1 MNCQPP
7 FPGVQ
12 LSVLFIISFSIAH
25 GYPSSLNWCAFIVQ
39 KNVSCAVQGSVE
51 SHVEPEAARCP
62 EHQPDCEPQ
71 MIYRTRF
78 RPTYKIAYKTV
89 TELEWRCCPGYQGP
103 DCRELKG
110 SPNGQTAYPQSYPQ
124 PQHGQTRPAIRPERR
139 EIGQYDIRRTAD
151 KTRILEEEVQRL
163 SQTVLDLQA
172 AMTGMAENLRT
183 DLQEDT
189 SKMLIT
195 LLNDRTSPDSAR
207 TGGTEES
214 VVHLDGQ
221 QAMRGHTHGERE
233 METLLARLN
242 DMTDALKSK
251 DEALEEL
258 RGTVT
263 GHDRQIRMLMD
274 SSSQALPVTG
284 AAAPDIDTLQTY
296 IDGKFEKLKKELVVN
311 MEEEM
316 AKLKNACDEKIQSL
330 QKTCED
336 GKDSSYVSLT
346 DLVHN
351 KEAEL
356 RKEIRE
362 LRLDLSMSDGVVR
375 TNRQTT
381 IGKDDGDYD
390 DLKRELIRVA
400 EAHRVLNAR
409 VDNELDHLS
418 SLKIEDVL
426 SSQLEDLEDRMNVT
440 ERNAETYCFYV
451 DEKLTKE
458 IKDEVAMLRQLLD
471 QKLNAVQDQFTSML
485 IKMSNNSFPEMS
497 SDSVDALQIQVNA
510 NRYLIKGLEDKF
522 NRNAE
527 TYCFYVDEKLTKEIK
542 DEVAMLRQLLD
553 QKLNAVQDQ
562 FTSMLIKMS
571 NNSFPEMS
579 SDSVDALQIQVN
591 ANRYLIKGLEDKFN
605 AIGQICSTDC
615 KTNLPTDSQKPEGL
629 DSLVKDVRLCRN
641 DLDVLRSDFV
651 NNIARLHAL
660 EDTVKMSPEKQF
672 INVHIQ
678 DTRKRINAL
687 TDNVNGLTG
696 TITGLGDTVSKF
708 SQDLHTLN
716 SSCCQQVS
724 SSPLW
729 VETGKPSHNQ
739 MKELKDQVDAL
750 NARVTTEL
758 SVCKFNTAGVV
769 EDVSAVDD
777 RVTALEK
784 ICGSLDGDRNN
795 IQGLSGELE
804 SKVAQMNSTLGSH
817 SGAITALQNSLLNF
831 QSQLAGMAKQIHKD
845 HASRDQ
851 GLPVRQERPASGPDT
866 RAPTRPMRPYVPH
879 IHIPLIIPHR
889 TVPAPTGRPHVRQP
903 HVPHQPYF
911 PQPPGSPRH
920 PIHPVPPHQPAVHQP
935 VVVTGQAGPPGYVHR
950 VTVRRDQ
957 SSDDSKTPLKGFA
970 GAPGYPP
977 VNPVSYNTKQSQPE
991 AAHVPWNP
999 AYQRTIA
1006 TPVSQQ
1012 NSLTDPFS
1020 FSAGLTRQMFSGDFG
1035 IIRFDRVL
1043 VNDGGHYNPQTGI
1056 FRVPADGRYLVS
1068 AVLTAPRGEHAEAV
1082 LSVSNRSVQKLDTA
1096 GYWSSHPRLTQD
1108 QCMCGGSASFSLIL
1122 PLRQGDTVALV
1133 RTAGKLAI
1141 SDSREILSTFSAIFL
1156 YSPQA
1161 KR

>member
-1 MNCQPP
+1 MICQPP
-7 FPGVQ
+7 FLGVQ
-12 LSVLFIISFSIAH
+12 LSVLFIISFSLAH
-25 GYPSSLNWCAFIVQ
+25 GYPSSLFQGSAYSGAVHRHRNKNWCAFIVQ

-51 SHVEPEAARCP
+51 SHVEPEAAGCP

-110 SPNGQTAYPQSYPQ
+110 SPNGQTAYPQSNPQQ
-124 PQHGQTRPAIRPERR
+124 PQHGQTRPAQRPERR
-139 EIGQYDIRRTAD
+139 ETGQYDIRRTAD

-214 VVHLDGQ
+214 VVHLDGH

-233 METLLARLN
+233 METVLARLN

-251 DEALEEL
+251 DEAFEEL

-263 GHDRQIRMLMD
+263 GHDGQIRMLMD
-274 SSSQALPVTG
+274 SSSQGLPVTG
-284 AAAPDIDTLQTY
+284 GAAASDIDILQTY
-296 IDGKFEKLKKELVVN
+296 IDGKFEKLKKELVAN

-316 AKLKNACDEKIQSL
+316 AKLKSACDEKIQSL

-336 GKDSSYVSLT
+336 GNSCESLT
-346 DLVHN
+346 NLVHN

-362 LRLDLSMSDGVVR
+362 LRLDMSMSDGVVR

-381 IGKDDGDYD
+381 IGKEDSDYN
-390 DLKRELIRVA
+390 DLRRELIRVA
-400 EAHRVLNAR
+400 DAHRVLNAR
-409 VDNELDHLS
+409 VDNELEHLS
-418 SLKIEDVL
+418 SPKIEDFL
-426 SSQLEDLEDRMNVT
+426 TSRLEDLEDRMNVT
-440 ERNAETYCFYV
+440 ERNAEAYCFYV

-458 IKDEVAMLRQLLD
+458 MMDEVAKLRKLLD
-471 QKLNAVQDQFTSML
+471 QKLSGVQDQFTTML
-485 IKMSNNSFPEMS
+485 IEMSNNSFPRMS
-497 SDSVDALQIQVNA
+497 ADSGDALQIQVSA
-510 NRYLIKGLEDKF
+510 NRH
-522 NRNAE
+522 
-527 TYCFYVDEKLTKEIK
+527 
-542 DEVAMLRQLLD
+542 
-553 QKLNAVQDQ
+553 
-562 FTSMLIKMS
+562 
-571 NNSFPEMS
+571 
-579 SDSVDALQIQVN
+579 
-591 ANRYLIKGLEDKFN
+591 LIKGLEDKFN

-615 KTNLPTDSQKPEGL
+615 KTNLPTDSQTPEGL

-651 NNIARLHAL
+651 NNVARVNAL
-660 EDTVKMSPEKQF
+660 EDSIRMSPEKQF
-672 INVHIQ
+672 INAHIQ
-678 DTRKRINAL
+678 DTRKRITAL

-696 TITGLGDTVSKF
+696 ALTGLGDTVSKF

-716 SSCCQQVS
+716 STCCQQVS
-724 SSPLW
+724 SSSLL
-729 VETGKPSHNQ
+729 VETGKPGQNQ
-739 MKELKDQVDAL
+739 IEELKDQLYAL
-750 NARVTTEL
+750 NTQVATEL
-758 SVCKFNTAGVV
+758 SACKFKTAAAAEG
-769 EDVSAVDD
+769 VSAVDG

-784 ICGSLDGDRNN
+784 ICGSLDGERNN

-804 SKVAQMNSTLGSH
+804 IKLSQMNSTLGSH

-831 QSQLAGMAKQIHKD
+831 QSLLAGMAKQIQKD
-845 HASRDQ
+845 HTSKEQ
-851 GLPVRQERPASGPDT
+851 GLPVRQERPAYAPDT
-866 RAPTRPMRPYVPH
+866 RAPTQPVRPYIPH
-879 IHIPLIIPHR
+879 IHIPLIIPQR
-889 TVPAPTGRPHVRQP
+889 AVPAPTGRPYVRKP
-903 HVPHQPYF
+903 HVPHQPYY

-920 PIHPVPPHQPAVHQP
+920 PIHHVLPHQPAVQQP
-935 VVVTGQAGPPGYVHR
+935 VVVTGQAGPPGYARR

-957 SSDDSKTPLKGFA
+957 SSEDSKMPLKGFA

-977 VNPVSYNTKQSQPE
+977 VSPVSYDTKQSHPE
-991 AAHVPWNP
+991 AAHVPWSP
-999 AYQRTIA
+999 AYQRPIA

-1020 FSAGLTRQMFSGDFG
+1020 FSAGVTRQTFSGDFG

-1056 FRVPADGRYLVS
+1056 FTVPADGRYLVS
-1068 AVLTAPRGEHAEAV
+1068 AVLTAPRGDHAEAV

-1096 GYWSSHPRLTQD
+1096 GYWSGHPRLTRD
-1108 QCMCGGSASFSLIL
+1108 QCACGGAASFSLIL

-1141 SDSREILSTFSAIFL
+1141 SESREILSTFSAIFL

-1161 KR
+1161 NR

>member
-1 MNCQPP
+1 MY
-7 FPGVQ
+7 F
-12 LSVLFIISFSIAH
+12 
-25 GYPSSLNWCAFIVQ
+25 
-39 KNVSCAVQGSVE
+39 
-51 SHVEPEAARCP
+51 
-62 EHQPDCEPQ
+62 
-71 MIYRTRF
+71 
-78 RPTYKIAYKTV
+78 V
-89 TELEWRCCPGYQGP
+89 TTG
-103 DCRELKG
+103 
-110 SPNGQTAYPQSYPQ
+110 
-124 PQHGQTRPAIRPERR
+124 PERR
-139 EIGQYDIRRTAD
+139 ETGQYVIRQTVD
-151 KTRILEEEVQRL
+151 KARILEEEVQRL

-172 AMTGMAENLRT
+172 TMTGMAENLRT

-189 SKMLIT
+189 NKMLSN

-214 VVHLDGQ
+214 VVHLDGH

-233 METLLARLN
+233 METLLAKLN

-263 GHDRQIRMLMD
+263 GHDGQIRMLMD
-274 SSSQALPVTG
+274 SSSQGLTVTG
-284 AAAPDIDTLQTY
+284 ATAPDIDILQTY
-296 IDGKFEKLKKELVVN
+296 IDGKFEKLKKELDVN

-316 AKLKNACDEKIQSL
+316 AKLKNACNEKINSL
-330 QKTCED
+330 EKTCED
-336 GKDSSYVSLT
+336 GKDSSHVSLT

-375 TNRQTT
+375 TNQQTT
-381 IGKDDGDYD
+381 IRKDDGDYD

-409 VDNELDHLS
+409 VDNELKYLS

-426 SSQLEDLEDRMNVT
+426 GSQLEDLEDRMNVT

-471 QKLNAVQDQFTSML
+471 QKLNAVQDQFTSTL
-485 IKMSNNSFPEMS
+485 IEMNNNSFPGMS

-510 NRYLIKGLEDKF
+510 NRYLI
-522 NRNAE
+522 
-527 TYCFYVDEKLTKEIK
+527 
-542 DEVAMLRQLLD
+542 Q
-553 QKLNAVQDQ
+553 
-562 FTSMLIKMS
+562 
-571 NNSFPEMS
+571 
-579 SDSVDALQIQVN
+579 
-591 ANRYLIKGLEDKFN
+591 GLEDKFN

-615 KTNLPTDSQKPEGL
+615 KTNLPTDSQKPESL

-651 NNIARLHAL
+651 NNIARLHSL

-672 INVHIQ
+672 INAHIQ

-696 TITGLGDTVSKF
+696 AITGLGDSVSKF

-739 MKELKDQVDAL
+739 IKELKDQVDAL

-758 SVCKFNTAGVV
+758 NVCKFNTAGVA
-769 EDVSAVDD
+769 EGVSAVDG

-795 IQGLSGELE
+795 IQVHSGELE
-804 SKVAQMNSTLGSH
+804 SKVVQMNSTLGSH

-851 GLPVRQERPASGPDT
+851 GKLSDVNGKMKEPQKPMFMFLAS
-866 RAPTRPMRPYVPH
+866 
-879 IHIPLIIPHR
+879 
-889 TVPAPTGRPHVRQP
+889 
-903 HVPHQPYF
+903 
-911 PQPPGSPRH
+911 
-920 PIHPVPPHQPAVHQP
+920 
-935 VVVTGQAGPPGYVHR
+935 
-950 VTVRRDQ
+950 
-957 SSDDSKTPLKGFA
+957 
-970 GAPGYPP
+970 
-977 VNPVSYNTKQSQPE
+977 
-991 AAHVPWNP
+991 
-999 AYQRTIA
+999 
-1006 TPVSQQ
+1006 
-1012 NSLTDPFS
+1012 
-1020 FSAGLTRQMFSGDFG
+1020 
-1035 IIRFDRVL
+1035 
-1043 VNDGGHYNPQTGI
+1043 
-1056 FRVPADGRYLVS
+1056 
-1068 AVLTAPRGEHAEAV
+1068 
-1082 LSVSNRSVQKLDTA
+1082 
-1096 GYWSSHPRLTQD
+1096 
-1108 QCMCGGSASFSLIL
+1108 
-1122 PLRQGDTVALV
+1122 
-1133 RTAGKLAI
+1133 
-1141 SDSREILSTFSAIFL
+1141 
-1156 YSPQA
+1156 
-1161 KR
+1161 

>member
-1 MNCQPP
+1 MNFQPP
-7 FPGVQ
+7 SPGVK
-12 LSVLFIISFSIAH
+12 LSVLFTICFSVAH
-25 GYPSSLNWCAFIVQ
+25 GYPSSLFQGSAYSGTVHRHRNKNWCAFIVQ

-51 SHVEPEAARCP
+51 SHVEREAARCP
-62 EHQPDCEPQ
+62 EHQPDCEPR

-78 RPTYKIAYKTV
+78 RPAYKIAYKTV

-110 SPNGQTAYPQSYPQ
+110 SPNGQTAYSQSNPQQ
-124 PQHGQTRPAIRPERR
+124 TQHGQSRPAQRPERR
-139 EIGQYDIRRTAD
+139 ETGQYDIRQTAD
-151 KTRILEEEVQRL
+151 KTRILEEGMQRL
-163 SQTVLDLQA
+163 SQTVLGLQA

-189 SKMLIT
+189 RKMLIT

-214 VVHLDGQ
+214 VVHLDGH
-221 QAMRGHTHGERE
+221 QAMRGRTHGERE
-233 METLLARLN
+233 METLLAKLN

-263 GHDRQIRMLMD
+263 GHDGQIRMLMD
-274 SSSQALPVTG
+274 SSSQGLPVTG
-284 AAAPDIDTLQTY
+284 ASAPDIDILQTY

-316 AKLKNACDEKIQSL
+316 AKLKNACNEKIQSL
-330 QKTCED
+330 QKTRED
-336 GKDSSYVSLT
+336 TKDNSYVSLT

-351 KEAEL
+351 KEEEL

-362 LRLDLSMSDGVVR
+362 IRLDLSMSDGLLR
-375 TNRQTT
+375 TNRTTT
-381 IGKDDGDYD
+381 IGIDDSDYD
-390 DLKRELIRVA
+390 DLRKELFRVA

-409 VDNELDHLS
+409 VDNEIEHLS

-426 SSQLEDLEDRMNVT
+426 GSRLEDLEDRMNVT

-458 IKDEVAMLRQLLD
+458 ITDEVAMLRQLLD
-471 QKLNAVQDQFTSML
+471 QKLNALQDSFSSMF
-485 IKMSNNSFPEMS
+485 IEMNNNSYPGMS
-497 SDSVDALQIQVNA
+497 SGSVNALQIQVNA
-510 NRYLIKGLEDKF
+510 NRHLINGLE
-522 NRNAE
+522 
-527 TYCFYVDEKLTKEIK
+527 EK
-542 DEVAMLRQLLD
+542 
-553 QKLNAVQDQ
+553 
-562 FTSMLIKMS
+562 
-571 NNSFPEMS
+571 
-579 SDSVDALQIQVN
+579 
-591 ANRYLIKGLEDKFN
+591 YN

-615 KTNLPTDSQKPEGL
+615 KTNLPTDSKKPEGL

-651 NNIARLHAL
+651 NNTARLHAL
-660 EDTVKMSPEKQF
+660 EDTVRMSPEKQVV
-672 INVHIQ
+672 NAHIQ
-678 DTRKRINAL
+678 DTHKRIYAL

-696 TITGLGDTVSKF
+696 AVTGLGDTVSKF
-708 SQDLHTLN
+708 NQDLLTLN
-716 SSCCQQVS
+716 STCCQQVS
-724 SSPLW
+724 GSPLW
-729 VETGKPSHNQ
+729 VETGKPSLNQ
-739 MKELKDQVDAL
+739 IEEIKDQVDAL
-750 NARVTTEL
+750 KARVTTEL
-758 SVCKFNTAGVV
+758 SVCKFNTAGVA
-769 EDVSAVDD
+769 EGVSAVDD

-784 ICGSLDGDRNN
+784 ICGRLDSERNN
-795 IQGLSGELE
+795 IQGHSGELE
-804 SKVAQMNSTLGSH
+804 RKVAQMNSTLGSH
-817 SGAITALQNSLLNF
+817 SGAIAALQNSLLNF
-831 QSQLAGMAKQIHKD
+831 QSQLARMASQIHKD
-845 HASRDQ
+845 HTRKVQ
-851 GLPVRQERPASGPDT
+851 GLPVQQKSPAS
-866 RAPTRPMRPYVPH
+866 APYIRPPTQPMRPYVPH
-879 IHIPLIIPHR
+879 INIPLIIPHR
-889 TVPAPTGRPHVRQP
+889 TVPVPRSHVHQP

-920 PIHPVPPHQPAVHQP
+920 PIHPVQPHQPVVHQP
-935 VVVTGQAGPPGYVHR
+935 VVVSGQAGPPGYGRR

-957 SSDDSKTPLKGFA
+957 SSENSKTPLKGFA
-970 GAPGYPP
+970 GAPGYSP
-977 VNPVSYNTKQSQPE
+977 VNPVSYNTKQSNPE

-999 AYQRTIA
+999 AYQRPIA
-1006 TPVSQQ
+1006 TPVSQQQ

-1020 FSAGLTRQMFSGDFG
+1020 FSAGLTRQIFSGDFG
-1035 IIRFDRVL
+1035 IIHFDRVL

-1056 FRVPADGRYLVS
+1056 FRVPTDGRYLVT
-1068 AVLTAPRGEHAEAV
+1068 AVLTAPQGEHAEAV

-1096 GYWSSHPRLTQD
+1096 GYWSGHPRLSRD
-1108 QCMCGGSASFSLIL
+1108 QCACGGSASFNLIL

-1141 SDSREILSTFSAIFL
+1141 SESREMLSTFSAIFL

>member
-1 MNCQPP
+1 MNCQLP

-12 LSVLFIISFSIAH
+12 LSVLFIISFSLAH
-25 GYPSSLNWCAFIVQ
+25 GYPPSLNWCAFIVQ
-39 KNVSCAVQGSVE
+39 KNVSRAVQGSVE

-78 RPTYKIAYKTV
+78 QPTYKIAYKTV

-103 DCRELKG
+103 DCRELKD
-110 SPNGQTAYPQSYPQ
+110 SPNGQIAFPQSNPQ
-124 PQHGQTRPAIRPERR
+124 QAQHGQRPERR
-139 EIGQYDIRRTAD
+139 ETGQYDIRRTAD

-172 AMTGMAENLRT
+172 AMTGMAKNLRT

-195 LLNDRTSPDSAR
+195 LLSDRTSPDSTR

-214 VVHLDGQ
+214 VVHLDGH
-221 QAMRGHTHGERE
+221 QAMRGQTHGERE
-233 METLLARLN
+233 MKTLLAKLN

-263 GHDRQIRMLMD
+263 GHDGQIRMLMD
-274 SSSQALPVTG
+274 SSSQGLPVTG
-284 AAAPDIDTLQTY
+284 AGAPDIDILQTY

-330 QKTCED
+330 PKTCED

-362 LRLDLSMSDGVVR
+362 LRLELSMSDGVVR
-375 TNRQTT
+375 PNRQTT

-390 DLKRELIRVA
+390 DLKKELIRVA

-409 VDNELDHLS
+409 VDNELEHLS

-426 SSQLEDLEDRMNVT
+426 GSRLEDLEDRMNVT

-458 IKDEVAMLRQLLD
+458 IMDEVAMLRQLLD
-471 QKLNAVQDQFTSML
+471 QKLKHTELLML
-485 IKMSNNSFPEMS
+485 P
-497 SDSVDALQIQVNA
+497 A
-510 NRYLIKGLEDKF
+510 
-522 NRNAE
+522 
-527 TYCFYVDEKLTKEIK
+527 
-542 DEVAMLRQLLD
+542 
-553 QKLNAVQDQ
+553 
-562 FTSMLIKMS
+562 
-571 NNSFPEMS
+571 
-579 SDSVDALQIQVN
+579 
-591 ANRYLIKGLEDKFN
+591 
-605 AIGQICSTDC
+605 
-615 KTNLPTDSQKPEGL
+615 
-629 DSLVKDVRLCRN
+629 
-641 DLDVLRSDFV
+641 
-651 NNIARLHAL
+651 
-660 EDTVKMSPEKQF
+660 
-672 INVHIQ
+672 
-678 DTRKRINAL
+678 
-687 TDNVNGLTG
+687 
-696 TITGLGDTVSKF
+696 
-708 SQDLHTLN
+708 
-716 SSCCQQVS
+716 
-724 SSPLW
+724 
-729 VETGKPSHNQ
+729 GKHHNQ
-739 MKELKDQVDAL
+739 IEELKDQVDAL
-750 NARVTTEL
+750 KARVTTEL
-758 SVCKFNTAGVV
+758 SVCKFNTAGVA
-769 EDVSAVDD
+769 EGVSAVDN

-784 ICGSLDGDRNN
+784 ICGRLDGERNN
-795 IQGLSGELE
+795 IQGPSGELE
-804 SKVAQMNSTLGSH
+804 RKVAQMNSTLGSH

-831 QSQLAGMAKQIHKD
+831 QSQLAGMARQIHKD
-845 HASRDQ
+845 HTRKEQ
-851 GLPVRQERPASGPDT
+851 GLPVQQKRPVSTPYT
-866 RAPTRPMRPYVPH
+866 RAPTQPMRPYVPH

-889 TVPAPTGRPHVRQP
+889 TVPSPTSRPHVRQP

-935 VVVTGQAGPPGYVHR
+935 VVVTGQAGPPGYVRR
-950 VTVRRDQ
+950 VTRHQR
-957 SSDDSKTPLKGFA
+957 SEDSKTHLKGFA

-977 VNPVSYNTKQSQPE
+977 VNPVSYNTKQSHPE

-999 AYQRTIA
+999 AYQRPIA

-1035 IIRFDRVL
+1035 IIHFDRVL

-1056 FRVPADGRYLVS
+1056 FRVPADGRYLVT
-1068 AVLTAPRGEHAEAV
+1068 AVLTAPQGEHAEAV
-1082 LSVSNRSVQKLDTA
+1082 LSVSNRSVQKLNTA
-1096 GYWSSHPRLTQD
+1096 GYWSGHPRLSRD
-1108 QCMCGGSASFSLIL
+1108 QCACGGSASFSLIL
-1122 PLRQGDTVALV
+1122 PLRQGNTVALV

-1141 SDSREILSTFSAIFL
+1141 SESREILSTFSAIFL

>member
-1 MNCQPP
+1 MNYQPP
-7 FPGVQ
+7 FPVVQ
-12 LSVLFIISFSIAH
+12 LSVLFIISFSLAH
-25 GYPSSLNWCAFIVQ
+25 GYPSSLFQGSAYSGAVHRHRNKNWCAFIVQ

-51 SHVEPEAARCP
+51 SHVEPEAAGCP

-110 SPNGQTAYPQSYPQ
+110 SPNGQTSYPQSNPQ
-124 PQHGQTRPAIRPERR
+124 RPQQHHGQTRPAQRPERR
-139 EIGQYDIRRTAD
+139 ETGQYDIRRTAD

-195 LLNDRTSPDSAR
+195 FLNDRTSPDSAR

-214 VVHLDGQ
+214 VVHLDGH
-221 QAMRGHTHGERE
+221 QAVRGHTHGERE

-263 GHDRQIRMLMD
+263 GHDGQIRMLMD
-274 SSSQALPVTG
+274 SSSQGLPVTG
-284 AAAPDIDTLQTY
+284 TAATPDIGILQTY
-296 IDGKFEKLKKELVVN
+296 IDGKFEKLKKDLVVN

-316 AKLKNACDEKIQSL
+316 AKLKSACDEKIQAL

-336 GKDSSYVSLT
+336 GKDSSFVSLT

-362 LRLDLSMSDGVVR
+362 LRLDMSMSDGVVR
-375 TNRQTT
+375 TNRQTN
-381 IGKDDGDYD
+381 IGKDDSDYN
-390 DLKRELIRVA
+390 DLRKEIIRVA
-400 EAHRVLNAR
+400 DAHRVLNAR
-409 VDNELDHLS
+409 VDNELEHLS
-418 SLKIEDVL
+418 TLKIEDVL
-426 SSQLEDLEDRMNVT
+426 GSRIEDLEDRMNVT
-440 ERNAETYCFYV
+440 ERNAETFCFYV

-458 IKDEVAMLRQLLD
+458 IMDEVAKLRELLD
-471 QKLNAVQDQFTSML
+471 QKLSGVQDQFTSML
-485 IKMSNNSFPEMS
+485 IEMSNNSFPGMP
-497 SDSVDALQIQVNA
+497 SDSVDALQIQVHA
-510 NRYLIKGLEDKF
+510 NSRLIKGLEDKF
-522 NRNAE
+522 N
-527 TYCFYVDEKLTKEIK
+527 T
-542 DEVAMLRQLLD
+542 
-553 QKLNAVQDQ
+553 
-562 FTSMLIKMS
+562 
-571 NNSFPEMS
+571 
-579 SDSVDALQIQVN
+579 
-591 ANRYLIKGLEDKFN
+591 
-605 AIGQICSTDC
+605 IGQICSTDC
-615 KTNLPTDSQKPEGL
+615 KTNLPTDSKTPEGL

-651 NNIARLHAL
+651 NNVARVHAL
-660 EDTVKMSPEKQF
+660 EDTIRMSPEKEF
-672 INVHIQ
+672 INAHIQ
-678 DTRKRINAL
+678 DTRKRMNGL

-696 TITGLGDTVSKF
+696 ALTGLGDTVSKF

-716 SSCCQQVS
+716 STCCQQVS
-724 SSPLW
+724 SSPLE

-739 MKELKDQVDAL
+739 IEELKKQLDAL
-750 NARVTTEL
+750 NTRVNTEL
-758 SVCKFNTAGVV
+758 SVCKFNTAGVA
-769 EDVSAVDD
+769 EGVSAVDD

-784 ICGSLDGDRNN
+784 ICGSLNGERNN
-795 IQGLSGELE
+795 IQDLSEE
-804 SKVAQMNSTLGSH
+804 TERKVAQMNSTLGTH
-817 SGAITALQNSLLNF
+817 SGAITALQNSFLNF
-831 QSQLAGMAKQIHKD
+831 QSQLAGMAKQIQKD
-845 HASRDQ
+845 HTSKEQ
-851 GLPVRQERPASGPDT
+851 GLPVRQDRPASAPDT
-866 RAPTRPMRPYVPH
+866 RAPTQPMRPYVPR

-889 TVPAPTGRPHVRQP
+889 AVPAPTGRPYVRQP
-903 HVPHQPYF
+903 HIPHKPYF

-920 PIHPVPPHQPAVHQP
+920 PVHPVQPHQPAVHQP
-935 VVVTGQAGPPGYVHR
+935 VVVTGQAGPPGYVRR

-957 SSDDSKTPLKGFA
+957 NSEDSKTPLKGFA

-977 VNPVSYNTKQSQPE
+977 VRPVSYDTKQSHPE
-991 AAHVPWNP
+991 AAHVPWSP
-999 AYQRTIA
+999 AYQRPIA

-1020 FSAGLTRQMFSGDFG
+1020 FSAGLVQQTFSGDFG

-1056 FRVPADGRYLVS
+1056 FTVPSDGRYLVS

-1096 GYWSSHPRLTQD
+1096 GYWRAHSRLTRD
-1108 QCMCGGSASFSLIL
+1108 QCSCGGAASFNLIL
-1122 PLRQGDTVALV
+1122 PLRQGDTLALV

-1141 SDSREILSTFSAIFL
+1141 SESREILSTFSAIFL

-1161 KR
+1161 SR